1 MFYQGK
7 SGKFW
12 IYADRVCLPQ
22 SVLAEHAEDF
32 VQDMVQAFQLMHDM
46 QDKLNKEKEEMN

>member
-22 SVLAEHAEDF
+22 SVLSEKAEDF
-32 VQDMVQAFQLMHDM
+32 VQDMAKAFQLMHKM
-46 QDKLNKEKEEMN
+46 QDELNKEKEGMN

>member
-12 IYADRVCLPQ
+12 IYADRICLPQ

-32 VQDMVQAFQLMHDM
+32 VQDMVQAFQLMREM
-46 QDKLNKEKEEMN
+46 QDKLNKEKEGMN